1 MLTPVFLQF
10 SVTKTARLRLEKSKY
25 SPPDEVVESTES
37 LIVIS
42 VLIAFCG
49 LLYPV
54 RKRLLG
60 QSLSEIQCPRIE

>member
-42 VLIAFCG
+42 VLIAMI
-49 LLYPV
+49 LRSPL
-54 RKRLLG
+54 
-60 QSLSEIQCPRIE
+60 PREETFTRTISK